1 MNPSELV
8 PLKLLIRGFWKVRAL
23 NTHLWRR
30 AFVWSG
36 AAGKQ
41 SQPVRSATGSLLAQR
56 VTEAGQIVGGDQPRV
71 PVLAAGHPYLGT
83 SVDLCADV
91 HVGILGTQITQSP
104 HVGLALVI
112 ISGRHDV
119 NHTVRYIAMDSIACL
134 LAGQL
139 CLTVI
144 RMFDPAS
151 QVPLYVQIANHVEA
165 QIASGELAPGGRLP
179 AERDL
184 AEQWGV
190 AYQTVRRA
198 MRELR
203 ERGLVASVV
212 GKGTFVREAGDR

>member
-1 MNPSELV
+1 M
-8 PLKLLIRGFWKVRAL
+8 A
-23 NTHLWRR
+23 
-30 AFVWSG
+30 
-36 AAGKQ
+36 
-41 SQPVRSATGSLLAQR
+41 
-56 VTEAGQIVGGDQPRV
+56 
-71 PVLAAGHPYLGT
+71 VLAASHPDLGAPIE
-83 SVDLCADV
+83 LCADTQV
-91 HVGILGTQITQSP
+91 RVLGAQFPQSP
-104 HVGLALVI
+104 GVGLGLVI
-112 ISGRHDV
+112 ISGHHSL
-119 NHTVRYIAMDSIACL
+119 NHTVRYIAIDSIACL

-165 QIASGELAPGGRLP
+165 QIATGELAPGGRLP

-203 ERGLVASVV
+203 GRGLVASVV
-212 GKGTFVREAGDR
+212 GKGTFVTEADGR

>member
-1 MNPSELV
+1 M
-8 PLKLLIRGFWKVRAL
+8 
-23 NTHLWRR
+23 T
-30 AFVWSG
+30 
-36 AAGKQ
+36 
-41 SQPVRSATGSLLAQR
+41 
-56 VTEAGQIVGGDQPRV
+56 
-71 PVLAAGHPYLGT
+71 VLAAGHPYLGT
-83 SVDLCADV
+83 PVELCADAQV
-91 HVGILGTQITQSP
+91 RILGAQLTQS
-104 HVGLALVI
+104 HYVGLALVI
-112 ISGRHDV
+112 ILGRHDID
-119 NHTVRYIAMDSIACL
+119 HTVRYIAIDSIACL

-151 QVPLYVQIANHVEA
+151 QVPLYVQIADHVEA

-203 ERGLVASVV
+203 ERGLIASVV
-212 GKGTFVREAGDR
+212 GKGTFVREMGDK

>member
-1 MNPSELV
+1 MS
-8 PLKLLIRGFWKVRAL
+8 
-23 NTHLWRR
+23 
-30 AFVWSG
+30 
-36 AAGKQ
+36 AADLQTG
-41 SQPVRSATGSLLAQR
+41 PVRSAASSLLAQG
-56 VTEAGQIVGGDQPRV
+56 VAEAGQIVGGNQPRV
-71 PVLAAGHPYLGT
+71 AVLATSHPYLCT
-83 SVDLCADV
+83 PVELCADV
-91 HVGILGTQITQSP
+91 QMGILSAQLTQSP
-104 HVGLALVI
+104 HVALALVI
-112 ISGRHDV
+112 ISGRHGV
-119 NHTVRYIAMDSIACL
+119 NHTVRCIAIDSIACL

-165 QIASGELAPGGRLP
+165 QISSGELAPGGRLP

-212 GKGTFVREAGDR
+212 GKGTFVRKADDR